1 MKFKIKRETLL
12 KPLQFVIGVVERR
25 QTLPVLSNLLVQ
37 ADNGRISLTA
47 TDLEVELVA
56 NFDLDVADGGE
67 VTIPARKFLDIC
79 RTLPDE
85 SDLNVSFINE
95 RIQVKSA
102 KSKFTLSTLPA
113 SEFPLI
119 EDIQIQKEFS
129 LPQRELKKLI
139 ERTNFAMAQQDVR
152 YYLNGLL
159 LEIKEGQL
167 RTVATDGH
175 RLAICEVNANTT
187 ADDDDHQ
194 VIVPR
199 KGIQELARLLE
210 DSDEKAIVQL
220 GSNHIR
226 IQLPDLRF
234 TSKLID
240 GKFPDY
246 NKVLPKAANKFV
258 GAQRDLLKQAL
269 VRTSILSNEKYKGVR
284 ISLENKLLAIQ
295 AHNPEQEEAEEEI
308 EVQYEGESVEI
319 GFNVNY
325 ILDAL
330 NAIPEENVTISLT
343 DSNSSCLIEPAE
355 AKDCRYVIMPMRL

>member
-25 QTLPVLSNLLVQ
+25 QTLPVLSNLLLQ
-37 ADNGRISLTA
+37 ADTGRISLTA

-67 VTIPARKFLDIC
+67 ITIPARKFLDIC

-85 SDLNVSFINE
+85 SELNVSFLNE
-95 RIQVKSA
+95 RVQVKSG
-102 KSKFTLSTLPA
+102 KSRFTLSTLPA
-113 SEFPLI
+113 TEFPVI
-119 EDIQIQKEFS
+119 EDIQVQKEFK

-139 ERTNFAMAQQDVR
+139 ERTSFAMAQQDVR
-152 YYLNGLL
+152 YYLNGLM
-159 LEIKEGQL
+159 LELKESQM
-167 RTVATDGH
+167 RAVATDGH
-175 RLAICEVNANTT
+175 RLAISEVS
-187 ADDDDHQ
+187 ADIDVQESYQ

-210 DSDEKAIVQL
+210 DSDEMAIIQL

-226 IQLPDLRF
+226 IQLPELRF

-246 NKVLPKAANKFV
+246 NKVLPRASDKFV
-258 GAQRDLLKQAL
+258 KAEREVLKQSL
-269 VRTSILSNEKYKGVR
+269 VRTSILSNEKYRGVR
-284 ISLENKLLAIQ
+284 LSFSNQQLSIQ

-308 EVQYEGESVEI
+308 AIEYTGDTVEI

-330 NAIPEENVTISLT
+330 NAIPEDNVTISLT
-343 DSNSSCLIEPAE
+343 DSNSSCLIEPND